1 MTELERAWREW
12 RALSRRDRAV
22 FLALLRQDYA
32 RQRAAALRRRG
43 CAHGLTVSRLA
54 DLALSEADLNG
65 TGHKPPPMRSNGEG
79 YSGPT
84 HLRKSR

>member
-22 FLALLRQDYA
+22 FLSLLRQDYA
-32 RQRAAALRRRG
+32 QQRATAVRRRDG
-43 CAHGLTVSRLA
+43 THGLSVSRLA

-65 TGHKPPPMRSNGEG
+65 TGHKPSPMRSNGEG
-79 YSGPT
+79 CSGPT
-84 HLRKSR
+84 HLHQSR

>member
-22 FLALLRQDYA
+22 FLALLRQAYA
-32 RQRAAALRRRG
+32 RQRAVTVRRRG
-43 CAHGLTVSRLA
+43 GSHGLTVSRLA
-54 DLALSEADLNG
+54 DLALSEADFNA

-79 YSGPT
+79 CSGPT
-84 HLRKSR
+84 HLRKRR